1 MGVSKSTR
9 RNTRSWS
16 CKGSWKNTQGSCTWT
31 GFAVRTVLFS
41 GHNQNESSDG
51 RTDIIEPDINVG
63 EREMD
68 WITSIFPDGHGR
80 THTWV
85 SNSNHIVDKLMV
97 VGKPLKAGGI
107 ENYSKMASQG
117 IFFALDYFINNE
129 AVLQSINMSQP
140 GLQDKT
146 FIIQVKPS
154 YNGTTNWRHFFRV
167 WVL

>member
-1 MGVSKSTR
+1 M
-9 RNTRSWS
+9 
-16 CKGSWKNTQGSCTWT
+16 
-31 GFAVRTVLFS
+31 
-41 GHNQNESSDG
+41 
-51 RTDIIEPDINVG
+51 
-63 EREMD
+63 
-68 WITSIFPDGHGR
+68 
-80 THTWV
+80 

-129 AVLQSINMSQP
+129 AVLQSINMSQA

-154 YNGTTNWRHFFRV
+154 YSGTTN
-167 WVL
+167 